1 MSVNAREDLDTQ
13 LCCRARQ
20 IEGSFRLIKGER
32 TETKRATENNSFVGR
47 E

>member
-13 LCCRARQ
+13 LCWRARQ
-20 IEGSFRLIKGER
+20 IEGSFQLIKEER
-32 TETKRATENNSFVGR
+32 VETKSAAENNSFVGR